1 MNETGYI
8 LKELL
13 FLLIQ
18 VSLCLLAF
26 FRFGRRLL
34 APPVIFPFL
43 WSIILFLHLILG
55 NSLLSE
61 LYPLTNSTFL
71 IITLGSICF
80 VIGGLMPMSISK
92 GQSYASEKNIET
104 EHPSTTWLRI
114 CFLLIII
121 IGLPFYIHAAYRV
134 FIASQLDNFLV
145 GIRTEL
151 GYGEE
156 DIGIT
161 KYLITIAFVTFAIN
175 YHAYLKFRGRKNV
188 IMVMVNLLVTITYAV
203 LATGRSYFFM
213 ILAIY
218 IGINYLY
225 HQKITRRIYL
235 TLLAFFIPL
244 FLILGIV
251 YGKGGSSDEKAG
263 DNLILSLSTAGLY
276 VVSPINALDQQIR
289 NQRESKGTGENTL
302 LFFNK
307 IGQQAGILK
316 KKETPTLV
324 QEYAFVPYPTN
335 VYTFYSS
342 YLKDYGIVYACF
354 MLFLFGMLHTWIY
367 FKAITVKTTRFTLY
381 YAILMYPL
389 LMSFFQDQYL
399 NLFSTWIQMIFYI
412 ELFLTARLLLIYY
425 AQKTRMP
432 QAIQNNTTA

>member
-18 VSLCLLAF
+18 VSLCLFAF

-61 LYPLTNSTFL
+61 LYPLSNSTFL

-80 VIGGLMPMSISK
+80 VIGGLMPMSISN
-92 GQSYASEKNIET
+92 GQPYASEKNIET

-156 DIGIT
+156 DID
-161 KYLITIAFVTFAIN
+161 
-175 YHAYLKFRGRKNV
+175 YHAFLKFRGRKNV

-225 HQKITRRIYL
+225 HQKITKRIYL

-367 FKAITVKTTRFTLY
+367 FKAISVKTTRFTLY

-412 ELFLTARLLLIYY
+412 ELFLAARLLLIYY